1 MENNILIISIMAWNE
16 FWSEIVVLINVI
28 VYIGLYQWVRQTNF
42 QQPNVVYG
50 VINQVQKWM
59 QEKDCLNISR

>member
-1 MENNILIISIMAWNE
+1 MESNILIISIMAWNE

-28 VYIGLYQWVRQTNF
+28 VYIGLYQWVRQTHF